1 MAKGATSMPSVPSLS
16 CPKRGLHPA
25 SKVVDPAN
33 IASAE
38 LRSHKDAINARRM
51 AEAAEAASGQDTT
64 RSTLE
69 TSGWTSP
76 PILPITVTSSLEL
89 PTTGKH
95 SNLTIEGGDD
105 SDNDQDLIRHRSKKS
120 RHLII
125 INESDEERQGV
136 SENSPEQGKTFSF
149 R

>member
-1 MAKGATSMPSVPSLS
+1 MAKGATSMPSVLS
-16 CPKRGLHPA
+16 VSRPKWGLHPA

-76 PILPITVTSSLEL
+76 ILLTTVTSSLEL

-105 SDNDQDLIRHRSKKS
+105 SDNDQDLIRHCTSC
-120 RHLII
+120 LA
-125 INESDEERQGV
+125 
-136 SENSPEQGKTFSF
+136 
-149 R
+149 

>member
-1 MAKGATSMPSVPSLS
+1 MAKGATSMPSVPSVS
-16 CPKRGLHPA
+16 RPKWGLHPA

-38 LRSHKDAINARRM
+38 LHSHKDAINARRM

-76 PILPITVTSSLEL
+76 ILPTTVTSLLEL
-89 PTTGKH
+89 PTTGKC

-105 SDNDQDLIRHRSKKS
+105 SDNDQDLIRHWSKKS
-120 RHLII
+120 QHLII